1 MVWEVIL
8 RAREGAKRLNEAP
21 EITLYTMV
29 CEAVRWKT
37 YQFENDQKKWKFGH
51 GFPVALKNLFFW
63 GPLAL

>member
-37 YQFENDQKKWKFGH
+37 YQFENDQKKMKIW
-51 GFPVALKNLFFW
+51 A
-63 GPLAL
+63 